1 MSLFTFLG
9 FRDIGPN
16 PSSSIVEDTETMRRI
31 VSKLEALPK
40 DRARYLAAFAY
51 ILGRAAYADASVSAQ
66 ETEKML
72 EIVQVLGQLPK
83 SQATLV
89 VEIATNQVRLFGGT
103 DNFLVSRLFKEMS
116 LLKQR
121 LELLECVF
129 AVSAAD
135 ESITVI
141 EEGQARQISSELGL
155 THEQFL
161 IARSGFI
168 EHIEALKNFRKQRT

>member
-1 MSLFTFLG
+1 
-9 FRDIGPN
+9 
-16 PSSSIVEDTETMRRI
+16 MRRI
-31 VSKLEALPK
+31 VSKLEGLPK

-51 ILGRAAYADASVSAQ
+51 ILGRAAYADSSVSAR

-83 SQATLV
+83 SQAALV
-89 VEIATNQVRLFGGT
+89 VEITTNQVRLFGGT
-103 DNFLVSRLFKEMS
+103 ENFLVSRLFKEMS

-129 AVSAAD
+129 AISAAD
-135 ESITVI
+135 ESITVA

-161 IARSGFI
+161 TARSGFI